1 MRLYWSKGEDKNAS
15 DKKSLDLCEE
25 VAAIAIGAKGKGLD
39 IKKREKRGEHCSNS
53 NKMLNIQ
60 FVERENREE
69 KIQDWLK
76 VVRSFSAG
84 GYECAV
90 DRDGDGDSNTNDKSR
105 GKGKN
110 TRSYIMVG
118 PGNSRE
124 YQHPVRI
131 EADKNRCACVLVPTV
146 GRGERIGHT
155 HIYFCFPFDSFI
167 SQYLSIIFLFHL

>member
-1 MRLYWSKGEDKNAS
+1 MG
-15 DKKSLDLCEE
+15 
-25 VAAIAIGAKGKGLD
+25 
-39 IKKREKRGEHCSNS
+39 
-53 NKMLNIQ
+53 
-60 FVERENREE
+60 RENREE

-131 EADKNRCACVLVPTV
+131 EADKNSAIGGYLVTGLTV
-146 GRGERIGHT
+146 EADIQDGNWLLVRVHRRN
-155 HIYFCFPFDSFI
+155 
-167 SQYLSIIFLFHL
+167 IIRTNTAN